1 MNYQDILYNFLTSS
15 LIVGIA
21 TYLIQKQIDKRF
33 NKIESFQKTLITI
46 RKERYDTLLKT
57 LQEIW
62 EKIIETEYYIRHEL
76 NNQVEDAQQRKKK
89 TATLDFTPLKS
100 AFIFIE
106 KKNILLT
113 DALSCQTRDLFI
125 NHFQNTYNGYI
136 KMLNNASAGEK
147 TLDELNSFIP
157 DALGDEYKQDLA
169 NLRKKFEE
177 QAQKILYDESV
188 S

>member
-33 NKIESFQKTLITI
+33 NKIEGFQKTLITI

-89 TATLDFTPLKS
+89 TATF
-100 AFIFIE
+100 
-106 KKNILLT
+106 
-113 DALSCQTRDLFI
+113 
-125 NHFQNTYNGYI
+125 
-136 KMLNNASAGEK
+136 
-147 TLDELNSFIP
+147 
-157 DALGDEYKQDLA
+157 
-169 NLRKKFEE
+169 
-177 QAQKILYDESV
+177 
-188 S
+188 